1 MTQMIIDG
9 RKADAADGRTI
20 DVVSPVDGKVFTTI
34 PRGQQADVDAAVT
47 AARAALDG
55 GWGSM
60 TALERGRLLLRLGES
75 VLAHHEELSQLESRD
90 TGKPM
95 STARADITVLAR
107 YFEFYGG
114 AADKVH
120 GQTIPFQKDYSV
132 QLIRE
137 PLGVTAHIIPWNYP
151 AQMFGR
157 SVAPA
162 LAMGNAAVVKPAE
175 DACLSIV
182 RVAELALEVGFPPG
196 ALNVVTG
203 LGEEAGASLSRHAGI
218 NFITFTGSNE
228 VGVLIQ
234 QAAAVNAVKCVL
246 ELGGKSAHIV
256 FDDARYKLAIPA
268 IVKGIVHNAGQT
280 CTAGSR
286 LLVQRASTPTS

>member
-1 MTQMIIDG
+1 
-9 RKADAADGRTI
+9 
-20 DVVSPVDGKVFTTI
+20 
-34 PRGQQADVDAAVT
+34 
-47 AARAALDG
+47 
-55 GWGSM
+55 M

-162 LAMGNAAVVKPAE
+162 LAMGHASVVKPAE

-182 RVAELALEVGFPPG
+182 RVAELALEAGFPPG
-196 ALNVVTG
+196 VVNVITG
-203 LGEEAGASLSRHAGI
+203 RGETAGAALVAHPGIDKIAWAASR
-218 NFITFTGSNE
+218 
-228 VGVLIQ
+228 
-234 QAAAVNAVKCVL
+234 
-246 ELGGKSAHIV
+246 
-256 FDDARYKLAIPA
+256 P
-268 IVKGIVHNAGQT
+268 
-280 CTAGSR
+280 
-286 LLVQRASTPTS
+286 